1 MIMPGNPGY
10 EIDMTVYSVENKRK
24 IETSD
29 HYMYEIT
36 DLEQK

>member
-1 MIMPGNPGY
+1 
-10 EIDMTVYSVENKRK
+10 VENKRK

-36 DLEQK
+36 NLEQNKYIFW